1 MAVRF
6 DLDKRQITCSV
17 HDLLPESV
25 RLGLGVPGEGLARLS
40 VGAELH
46 RTVQN
51 QRQADDP
58 RYTSEVSVDATFT
71 VDGWELRVIGRADG
85 LTRSDDERH
94 VVEEIKTLHF
104 KTELNHPLAQERLE
118 RFRWQARLYAWCLF
132 PAGNATARLLLID
145 LGGDD
150 HRVEDVPW
158 SPRQVEAYL
167 RARVHAIA
175 AAERARERTRAA
187 WREAA
192 VTLPFPFDAPRPVQ
206 KEAMEAVAAAIENG
220 RHLLLAAP
228 TGVGKTAAA
237 LFPTVKFALATGR
250 RVAFLTA
257 KTPQQQLAVETLQA
271 MQRGG
276 WRSIQLRAKAK
287 MCANREVVCHE
298 EFCLH
303 ARDYGSKLADRG
315 VLPALLAGPPH
326 LDPDR
331 VFEVAHAAEVCPF
344 EVSLELLREASAVV
358 CDYNYIF
365 DPSIALFGLASEGS
379 IEDTILIVD
388 EAHNLVD
395 RAREYYSPRLPR
407 GVVREARR
415 LVEGHRHK
423 VCRDLDDLLGD
434 LDELIGG
441 EVSATLGSGAGCKSI
456 TLDPKP
462 LVEFRLALDALVA
475 PYFTFKRNA
484 ELWLAKDPVVDV
496 LLSLAQVTDLLE
508 DGGRE
513 LVPLAERQGAKEAD
527 ESLRV
532 FCLDA
537 SRFTGALLQRSAGC
551 VAMSAT
557 LEPFDFYRDVLGFD
571 PDRTDLVA
579 LPSPFPPENR
589 LIIAVDEV
597 DTTYRARTRWYGRIA
612 ELVAELAPA
621 DRNALVLFPS
631 YAFLQE
637 IASRLVV
644 PGHAVEI
651 QRGTDSDRA
660 RRDILA
666 RLRANNEPVLLLAVL
681 GGAFAEGVDYPG
693 EMLSEVVVVSP
704 ALPQVG
710 PERELLKE
718 YFDDRYERG
727 FEYAYLV
734 PGMTRVVQAA
744 GRLVRSASDRGVI
757 VLVCRRFLSEPYR
770 SLLPG
775 AWTGGD
781 PGSLRRDDPAGAV
794 RDFFATTGEP
804 DPC

>member
-1 MAVRF
+1 
-6 DLDKRQITCSV
+6 
-17 HDLLPESV
+17 
-25 RLGLGVPGEGLARLS
+25 
-40 VGAELH
+40 
-46 RTVQN
+46 
-51 QRQADDP
+51 
-58 RYTSEVSVDATFT
+58 
-71 VDGWELRVIGRADG
+71 
-85 LTRSDDERH
+85 
-94 VVEEIKTLHF
+94 
-104 KTELNHPLAQERLE
+104 
-118 RFRWQARLYAWCLF
+118 
-132 PAGNATARLLLID
+132 
-145 LGGDD
+145 
-150 HRVEDVPW
+150 
-158 SPRQVEAYL
+158 
-167 RARVHAIA
+167 
-175 AAERARERTRAA
+175 
-187 WREAA
+187 
-192 VTLPFPFDAPRPVQ
+192 
-206 KEAMEAVAAAIENG
+206 
-220 RHLLLAAP
+220 
-228 TGVGKTAAA
+228 
-237 LFPTVKFALATGR
+237 
-250 RVAFLTA
+250 
-257 KTPQQQLAVETLQA
+257 
-271 MQRGG
+271 
-276 WRSIQLRAKAK
+276 
-287 MCANREVVCHE
+287 
-298 EFCLH
+298 
-303 ARDYGSKLADRG
+303 
-315 VLPALLAGPPH
+315 
-326 LDPDR
+326 
-331 VFEVAHAAEVCPF
+331 
-344 EVSLELLREASAVV
+344 
-358 CDYNYIF
+358 
-365 DPSIALFGLASEGS
+365 
-379 IEDTILIVD
+379 
-388 EAHNLVD
+388 
-395 RAREYYSPRLPR
+395 
-407 GVVREARR
+407 
-415 LVEGHRHK
+415 
-423 VCRDLDDLLGD
+423 
-434 LDELIGG
+434 
-441 EVSATLGSGAGCKSI
+441 
-456 TLDPKP
+456 
-462 LVEFRLALDALVA
+462 
-475 PYFTFKRNA
+475 
-484 ELWLAKDPVVDV
+484 
-496 LLSLAQVTDLLE
+496 
-508 DGGRE
+508 
-513 LVPLAERQGAKEAD
+513 
-527 ESLRV
+527 
-532 FCLDA
+532 
-537 SRFTGALLQRSAGC
+537 
-551 VAMSAT
+551 MSAT

-744 GRLVRSASDRGVI
+744 GRLIRSASDRGVI